1 MTYAAPHHLVA
12 DGPVQSV
19 RRTRAGDAWEART
32 TAPTTTPTIR
42 TAVSLGLPTVGVPA
56 S

>member
-12 DGPVQSV
+12 DGPVQV
-19 RRTRAGDAWEART
+19 GAPYPRRRRVGGADSGPHDHSHD
-32 TAPTTTPTIR
+32 R